1 MFRGRHARVPA
12 KLGPWMSTP
21 TQPPSSTVRRSS
33 TTQLER
39 DLFRGRQIR
48 GFTGKSKIV
57 LSVAFVRRSHPAPLQ
72 QKQTESLSLS
82 LAGSQPVQPSSLAE
96 DAVEEEH
103 EEEDGAAEAGEETST
118 EAHHADM
125 DEKPP
130 MLEDR
135 KADIQSRPRGFAFF
149 TKRIAVAFVNSV
161 RWVVSA
167 IMAPGFYIIAC
178 LYDHDG
184 NFAPF
189 FQVRRVGGY
198 LWGGGMSLD
207 PIEGSSSERTA
218 LLEKSA
224 TSSRRHSTRPH
235 KNASL
240 SSQLSSESESERD
253 ADSRPTS
260 SNGSRHTRSKSL
272 KPNDET
278 TPARRSIRIKLHN
291 EDARQN
297 RRHRKSQS
305 TNSPMTQSDGAGGA
319 SPALTEITPAT
330 LKSPTSPPA
339 TLSMAKYPRAPTPP
353 RPLIPKRLPS
363 YTIGEPLNGRAGQ
376 KTLILDLDE
385 TLIHSMAKGGRMS
398 TGHMVEVKLNTFVAA
413 SGVPIAG
420 PQHPILYYVHKRPHC
435 DDFLRRVCKWY
446 NLVIFTASVQ
456 EYADPVID
464 WLEQERKFF
473 SGRLY
478 RQHCTFRHGAFIK
491 DLSSVEPDLSRV
503 MILDNSPLSYMFHQ
517 DNAIPIEGWINDPT
531 DNDLLHLVPLLEGL
545 QHVTDVRA
553 LLALRGGEDGKH
565 MVT

>member
-1 MFRGRHARVPA
+1 MNSLNILSARV
-12 KLGPWMSTP
+12 S
-21 TQPPSSTVRRSS
+21 PPPPRSNS
-33 TTQLER
+33 Y
-39 DLFRGRQIR
+39 G
-48 GFTGKSKIV
+48 S
-57 LSVAFVRRSHPAPLQ
+57 
-72 QKQTESLSLS
+72 SLS
-82 LAGSQPVQPSSLAE
+82 LAGNAPIQPRSLAE
-96 DAVEEEH
+96 DAVDEH
-103 EEEDGAAEAGEETST
+103 QEEDGAAEAGEETST
-118 EAHHADM
+118 EAGHAGM
-125 DEKPP
+125 DEKAP
-130 MLEDR
+130 MLEDG
-135 KADIQSRPRGFAFF
+135 KADIQSRPRGFVFF
-149 TKRIAVAFVNSV
+149 SKRIAAAFVNSI

-167 IMAPGFYIIAC
+167 IIAPGFYIIAC

-184 NFAPF
+184 NFAPL
-189 FQVRRVGGY
+189 FQVRRIGGY
-198 LWGGGMSLD
+198 FWRGEMS
-207 PIEGSSSERTA
+207 PEGLSSERSA
-218 LLEKSA
+218 LLEKHA
-224 TSSRRHSTRPH
+224 ASSRRPSTRPQ

-253 ADSRPTS
+253 LDSRPTS
-260 SNGSRHTRSKSL
+260 SAGRHTRSRSL
-272 KPNDET
+272 KPSDET

-353 RPLIPKRLPS
+353 RPLIPKRQPS
-363 YTIGEPLNGRAGQ
+363 YTMAEPINGRAGQ